1 LALGVADTIYVDYRR
16 PSGFSPPEK
25 AHPFAEISEEKAIMA
40 EKSVSSRGISKR
52 YKSFFGAGVTV
63 LKNISLDIEAGE
75 IFGLLGPNGSGKTT
89 LISIFSTLIYPKEG
103 SLSILGLDARR
114 DKGEIRKL
122 INIST
127 AKPNFPW
134 SLTVQENLR
143 HYGMLYGLYGS
154 VLSRTIEDQ
163 IDAFELGEF
172 RDRKFEDL
180 STGIKQRLSLAK
192 AMLNHPRLLFLDEPT
207 TGLDPDISFKTRAL
221 IKRIHEEEDISVV
234 LSTHY
239 MPEAEMLCDR
249 IAFLRKGEIV
259 ALDTPQNLKNHLGL
273 GERVVVT
280 YDGPVDVVALE
291 NVSGVLGLKSSAGRA
306 EIVIDRSMDNLDQ
319 IIKIFE
325 GARILDINIK
335 EPDLEDVFLELAR

>member
-1 LALGVADTIYVDYRR
+1 
-16 PSGFSPPEK
+16 
-25 AHPFAEISEEKAIMA
+25 MA
-40 EKSVSSRGISKR
+40 EKTVSSRGISKR
-52 YKSFFGAGVTV
+52 YKSFFGARVTV
-63 LKNISLDIEAGE
+63 LKNISLDIEVGE

-89 LISIFSTLIYPKEG
+89 LISIFSTLIYPEEG

-172 RDRKFEDL
+172 RDMKFENL

-207 TGLDPDISFKTRAL
+207 TGLDPDISIKTRKL

-249 IAFLRKGEIV
+249 IGFLRKGEIV

-280 YDGPVDVVALE
+280 YDGLVDIAALE

>member
-1 LALGVADTIYVDYRR
+1 M
-16 PSGFSPPEK
+16 S
-25 AHPFAEISEEKAIMA
+25 
-40 EKSVSSRGISKR
+40 EKSVSCRGIFKR
-52 YKSFFGAGVTV
+52 YKSLFGAGVTV

-89 LISIFSTLIYPKEG
+89 LISIFSTLIYPEEG

-163 IDAFELGEF
+163 IEAFELGEF
-172 RDRKFEDL
+172 RDIKFENL

-207 TGLDPDISFKTRAL
+207 TGLDPDISIKTRAL

-259 ALDTPQNLKNHLGL
+259 ALDTPQNLKNQLGL

-280 YDGPVDVVALE
+280 YDGPVDIVALE

-306 EIVIDRSMDNLDQ
+306 EIVIDRSMDNLDK

>member
-1 LALGVADTIYVDYRR
+1 M
-16 PSGFSPPEK
+16 S
-25 AHPFAEISEEKAIMA
+25 
-40 EKSVSSRGISKR
+40 EKSVSCRGIFKR
-52 YKSFFGAGVTV
+52 YKSLFGAGVTV
-63 LKNISLDIEAGE
+63 LKDISLDIEAGE

-89 LISIFSTLIYPKEG
+89 LISIFSTLIYPEEG

-114 DKGEIRKL
+114 DKGEIRKF

-134 SLTVQENLR
+134 SLTVKENLR

-163 IDAFELGEF
+163 IEAFELDEF
-172 RDRKFEDL
+172 RDIKFENL

-207 TGLDPDISFKTRAL
+207 TGLDPDISIKTRTL

-259 ALDTPQNLKNHLGL
+259 ALDTPQNLKNQLGL

-280 YDGPVDVVALE
+280 YDGPVDMVALE

-306 EIVIDRSMDNLDQ
+306 EIVIDRSMDNLDK
-319 IIKIFE
+319 IIKIFA